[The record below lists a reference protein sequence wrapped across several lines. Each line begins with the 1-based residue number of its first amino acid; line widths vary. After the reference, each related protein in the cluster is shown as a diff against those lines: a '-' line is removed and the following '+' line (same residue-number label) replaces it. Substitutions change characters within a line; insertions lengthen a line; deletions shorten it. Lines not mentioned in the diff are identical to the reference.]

1 MAENEVVR
9 VIRVRGVPEG
19 LENLTS
25 QLQRAERAYAGVGS
39 AAAASG
45 AETETSARKLNT
57 TERSYRTLTERLD
70 STARLYRQL
79 QTDTRTLSGA
89 FDAGFMGK
97 GAEAASRFNAQ
108 LRQIQQTLQEVGGAR
123 ATGNA
128 GLDAAFGIGRPSA
141 SARDAAAVF
150 EAEMQRLD
158 TIAQQRASQ
167 IGADFGRELS
177 ERLVSSSGKA
187 ARDSASV
194 FEAELSRLDD
204 IARQKAAQAGQ
215 EFQRALNER
224 LVSGRLAGPDFA
236 RQLQQQMQ
244 DQGAV
249 QEKQAQS
256 IQKLRQQY
264 DPLGVA
270 QERYEAA
277 VEETNKALQAG
288 LIGQA
293 QHVTMTTNAR
303 KVLDDTTKA
312 YAGAFTA
319 QNKYGTGAGLA
330 RHELINLSRQIQ
342 DVGVSLASGQSPLTV
357 LIQQGTQIADVF
369 AASRASMGGFFAQA
383 ARGVAGFAMSGAGLL
398 TGGALL
404 GAGAA
409 VAGYQYAE
417 SQRDIERAMMG
428 VGRQSGITTAQ
439 IIRMSDAYAD
449 AARVSTAAA
458 REMLA
463 TFAGTGKIGA
473 GLLPQT
479 ASLTRDFAAQFSLS
493 ASAAAKQLAGAFVD
507 PTKGAQ
513 ELNKQLGFLDARTL
527 EYIRTVQAQGR
538 LGDAQKAL
546 ADSLGQSVQGAADRT
561 SGLAKAWNA
570 VWNAASGA
578 WDAIGKAVA
587 GQATA
592 EERLNALIE
601 RRRNMEGGLRS
612 RTASGQ
618 ATMGRLDDQIAYA
631 QEEIRIAGRLAA
643 QEAAAARARAASL
656 PALAAL
662 DELNPFGAELRRLE
676 TMASALKK
684 GLDEASQALNPEQA
698 HQVREAYE
706 RVTVAIQAALTPVE
720 RQRQANALTVA
731 AINARTLAERTSAE
745 VARLQ
750 LDSAFRLKETE
761 EQRLIILGKIAEM
774 QAQANREARD
784 ALRSAR
790 DQSELAGLRPYERRL
805 REIQFR
811 ERDNLERFG
820 GAPVATG
827 MPATATVIS
836 GMDGAFSE
844 SLRRMMEAIPGI
856 SISSG
861 FRSTE
866 RQAALWA
873 EALRKY
879 GSEAEARKWVAP
891 PGGSQH
897 ERGMAADLRYAS
909 PSVRGEA
916 HRRAGEF
923 GLTFPLR
930 NENWHVEPIGGRNR
944 AAATGNAAASSI
956 AELERS
962 AAATEAYNSI
972 IRNANDNLAAQQA
985 QLRAQRDTLFMSNEE
1000 VTKAQKFQE
1009 LYNQAVQEGGVA
1021 LAERLRPAIEQTA
1034 AGYGNLARQTEELQR
1049 AQEAMKT
1056 IGDLGRS
1063 VISGM
1068 VSDLRNGATGADMF
1082 RNALD
1087 KIASKLLDMA
1097 LNDLFGK
1104 AFGNNG
1110 AGLFGG
1116 GGFLSSLF
1124 GAFRGGGLGVTPGSG
1139 GLYATGGYTG
1149 AGGKHDP
1156 AGIVHRG
1163 EYVFSAASVN
1173 RIGLGNLDAMH
1184 RGALRGYAEG
1194 GYVAPMPYVHPQASN
1209 SNGAAKVNVQIVNQT
1224 GTAVQGEAEQT
1235 RRPDGSI
1242 DMVVR
1247 LVEDRIGQNIV
1258 HGKGSVNTAM
1268 QAASSGQRL
1277 RG

>member
-9 VIRVRGVPEG
+9 TIRVRGVPEG

-25 QLQRAERAYAGVGS
+25 QLQRAEQAYSGVG
-39 AAAASG
+39 AAASTAG
-45 AETETSARKLNT
+45 TATETSARKLNT
-57 TERSYRTLTERLD
+57 TERAYRSLTERLD
-70 STARLYRQL
+70 STARVYRQL
-79 QTDTRTLSGA
+79 QVDTRTLSGA

-97 GAEAASRFNAQ
+97 GAEAAARFNSE
-108 LRQIQQTLQEVGGAR
+108 LLQIRQTLQDVGGR
-123 ATGNA
+123 MATGNA
-128 GLDAAFGIGRPSA
+128 GLDKMFGIGAAPGK
-141 SARDAAAVF
+141 SAR
-150 EAEMQRLD
+150 E
-158 TIAQQRASQ
+158 S
-167 IGADFGRELS
+167 ADVWEEQGRSL
-177 ERLVSSSGKA
+177 
-187 ARDSASV
+187 
-194 FEAELSRLDD
+194 
-204 IARQKAAQAGQ
+204 
-215 EFQRALNER
+215 
-224 LVSGRLAGPDFA
+224 
-236 RQLQQQMQ
+236 
-244 DQGAV
+244 
-249 QEKQAQS
+249 
-256 IQKLRQQY
+256 QKLRQQY

-270 QERYEAA
+270 QERYADA
-277 VEETNKALQAG
+277 VEQTNKLLAS
-288 LIGQA
+288 GQISES
-293 QHVTMTTNAR
+293 QHLTIATNAR
-303 KVLDDTTKA
+303 KVLEDTTKA

-417 SQRDIERAMMG
+417 SQREIERAMMG

-449 AARVSTAAA
+449 AARVSTAAG

-493 ASAAAKQLAGAFVD
+493 ASAAAMQLAGAFVD

-587 GQATA
+587 GQTTA

-698 HQVREAYE
+698 QQVREAYE

-820 GAPVATG
+820 GAAVGTG
-827 MPATATVIS
+827 TPATATVIS

-909 PSVRGEA
+909 PSVRAQA

-956 AELERS
+956 SELERS

-1000 VTKAQKFQE
+1000 IAKAQKFQE

-1104 AFGNNG
+1104 AFGNSG
-1110 AGLFGG
+1110 TGLFGG

-1124 GAFRGGGLGVTPGSG
+1124 RGLGGLGGGFNFNGSG
-1139 GLYATGGYTG
+1139 GAFSFGAGGYQGQGPFFDVGGFTG

-1173 RIGLGNLDAMH
+1173 RIGLDNLDAMH

-1209 SNGAAKVNVQIVNQT
+1209 SNGAGKVNVQIVNQT

-1268 QAASSGQRL
+1268 QAASTGQRL